1 MAQFRSI
8 VDFEGFYTGSY
19 DGRQAEVEIVVSH
32 PTAGQPI
39 GISMKFVER
48 ERNLE
53 YSTNFQVSPQD
64 STTHV
69 LRNITL
75 HAVTG
80 TGDIHW
86 SRLPLHTWDTNFLSG
101 VSIWNNQ
108 EFGMSFSRVGH

>member
-19 DGRQAEVEIVVSH
+19 DGRQAEVEI
-32 PTAGQPI
+32 
-39 GISMKFVER
+39 VER

-86 SRLPLHTWDTNFLSG
+86 SRLHLHTWDTNFLSG